1 MLWVDERDLRRSR
14 EIEPWF
20 PKNPAKVRAARFERG
35 TEKSRMTADEAL
47 AFARKHVETWNT
59 HDLDAIMALYSQSV
73 ELVSPLAGAI
83 TGSSAVRGQENV
95 RAYFERGLQKY
106 PELKFELVDTFLCD
120 SSITLLFYG
129 AGRRLVAEV
138 LFIDAESTI
147 ERVFAHYR
155 VGAS

>member
-1 MLWVDERDLRRSR
+1 
-14 EIEPWF
+14 
-20 PKNPAKVRAARFERG
+20 
-35 TEKSRMTADEAL
+35 MTADEAL

-59 HDLDAIMALYSQSV
+59 HDLDAIMALYSPSV

-83 TGSSAVRGQENV
+83 AGSSAVRGHANV

-106 PELKFELVDTFLCD
+106 PELTFELVDTFLCD

-129 AGRRLVAEV
+129 AGRRLVAEA
-138 LFIDAESTI
+138 LFLDAESKI